1 MSESSRSEGA
11 VVGAI
16 IRPGGRCQFRVWA
29 PEAETIGLHLL
40 GTGDRLVTLERERNG
55 YHHGVIDGVAPGTRY
70 LFRLPDGRELPD
82 PASRFQPLGVHGP
95 SEVVAVDSSRWHE
108 SGWSGL
114 PLEDYIIYELHVGTY
129 TPEGTFEAIIPF
141 LSSLCELG
149 VTAIEIMPVAQFP
162 GGRNWG
168 YDGVYPFAV
177 QNTYGGPEGFARLVN
192 AAHACQLAVVLDV
205 VYNHLGPEGN
215 YLGAYGPYFTDRYRT
230 PWGPAINYDGPDS
243 DEVRRYFVENALYWL
258 DQFHIDALRL
268 DAIHGIVDTSAIPF
282 LADVAAAVES
292 LAQRTGRKL
301 WVIAES
307 DLNDA
312 RVIRAPER
320 GGYGLHAQWSDDF
333 HHAVHVLLTGEKSG
347 YYADF
352 GGIGPLAATLRE
364 GWFFSGQHSKFRRR
378 RHGNSPR
385 GLPADRFV
393 VCCQN
398 HDQVGNRAVG
408 DRLST
413 IVDFERLKL
422 AAGVTLLSPFIP
434 LLFMGEE
441 YGESAPFQYF
451 TSHSDPELIEAV
463 RRGRREEF
471 SSFGWDEEIPD
482 PQAESSFLRSK
493 LSHTPTARGK
503 HQILRGFYRELI
515 RLRRERLRTGN
526 QQVEVEGFQ
535 MSLALRCSTDR
546 SRSLALFSFG
556 AKQESVNVACPEGKW
571 RKLLDS
577 CDSRWHGPGST
588 LPEIVHSSGRIAL
601 TLAPTSCAVYLHE
614 NPTPE

>member
-1 MSESSRSEGA
+1 MSQSRISKASAVGA
-11 VVGAI
+11 VILDGN
-16 IRPGGRCQFRVWA
+16 RCRFRVWA
-29 PEAETIGLHLL
+29 PEAETIGLHVLAP
-40 GTGDRLVTLERERNG
+40 GERFVALEREANG
-55 YHHGVIDGVAPGTRY
+55 YHQAVVEGIAPGARY

-95 SEVVAVDSSRWHE
+95 SEVVALGSSGWQDSS
-108 SGWSGL
+108 WSGL
-114 PLEDYIIYELHVGTY
+114 PFEDYIIYELHVGTY
-129 TPEGTFEAIIPF
+129 TSEGTFGAIIPF
-141 LSSLCELG
+141 LPDLGDLG

-162 GGRNWG
+162 GSRNWG

-177 QNTYGGPEGFARLVN
+177 QNTYGGPQGLQRLVN
-192 AAHACQLAVVLDV
+192 AAHLCQLAVVLDV

-215 YLGAYGPYFTDRYRT
+215 YLGGYGPYVTDRYRT
-230 PWGPAINYDGPDS
+230 PWGPAMNFDGRYS

-258 DQFHIDALRL
+258 QEFHVDALRL
-268 DAIHGIVDTSAIPF
+268 DAIHGIVDTSAVPF
-282 LADVAAAVES
+282 LADLELAVES

-312 RVIRAPER
+312 RVIRAPEQ
-320 GGYGLHAQWSDDF
+320 GGYGLRAQWSDDF
-333 HHAVHVLLTGEKSG
+333 HHAVHVLLTGEQNG

-378 RHGNSPR
+378 RHGNSPH

-398 HDQVGNRAVG
+398 HDQVGNRAAG

-422 AAGVTLLSPFIP
+422 AAAVTLLSPFIP

-441 YGESAPFQYF
+441 YGETAPFQYF
-451 TSHSDPELIEAV
+451 TSHSGPDLIEAV

-471 SSFGWDEEIPD
+471 ASFEWDREIPD
-482 PQAESSFLRSK
+482 PQADATFLRSK
-493 LSHTPTARGK
+493 LSYTQRTHGAHPMLWQF
-503 HQILRGFYRELI
+503 HRELI
-515 RLRRERLRTGN
+515 RFRHEHWRTGK
-526 QQVEVEGFQ
+526 QQVEVEGFE
-535 MSLALRCSTDR
+535 MSLALRCSSVKST
-546 SRSLALFSFG
+546 SLALFSFG
-556 AKQESVNVACPEGKW
+556 AAPENVSVACLAGTW

-577 CDSRWHGPGST
+577 CDKRWQGPGSA
-588 LPEIVHSSGRIAL
+588 LPAVIQSNGRIAL
-601 TLAPTSCAVYLHE
+601 PLAPTSCAVYVHE
-614 NPTPE
+614 NPAPE